1 MLGIST
7 ELGLEF
13 AESIKSDPVKTIERW
28 QGRIMSFE
36 FADEDSD
43 DVEDDKLC
51 AVATHWPC
59 QAKGAISPPGKE
71 FHVSPYDSY
80 ANRMVRLVMR
90 ITTWANQYTAHKASW
105 LHALLA
111 VFFIPGLHSLCFVAK
126 KSITQSGF
134 SCPLIWLQSTQRS
147 SKYPLV
153 LFPLSHDLLP
163 AHDHSSCDC

>member
-1 MLGIST
+1 MKIPTMLRMTNYARGSHALT
-7 ELGLEF
+7 LSGKRGYL
-13 AESIKSDPVKTIERW
+13 
-28 QGRIMSFE
+28 
-36 FADEDSD
+36 
-43 DVEDDKLC
+43 
-51 AVATHWPC
+51 
-59 QAKGAISPPGKE
+59 SPPGKE

-90 ITTWANQYTAHKASW
+90 ITTRANQYTAHKGYQ
-105 LHALLA
+105 LRALLA